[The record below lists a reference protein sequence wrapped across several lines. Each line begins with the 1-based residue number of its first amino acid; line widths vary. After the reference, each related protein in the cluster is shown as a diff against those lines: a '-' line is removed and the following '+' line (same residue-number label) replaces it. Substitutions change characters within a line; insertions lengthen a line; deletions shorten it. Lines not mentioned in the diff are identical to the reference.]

1 MRLVDVFT
9 LLPLGLQKKL
19 AHTYL
24 YGELERKVTFRV
36 KGLENLEEAKAPCIF
51 VANHLSNLDGIVLTR
66 LLKKKFDPYF
76 VAGIKLS
83 NDNFTSFFKNLVKT
97 IDIKP
102 NTADLESV
110 KAIIN
115 TLKGGESVMMFPE
128 GTRSR
133 TGRMIEAKKGIT
145 LIARMAKVPIVPI
158 ALMGTEKVVPINP
171 SGQMDQERI
180 IKGNV
185 DVVIGKP
192 FNLAKKRPDEDKHEY
207 EERAVRDLMNRIAM
221 NLREEYI
228 GFYDGKVEEE
238 PKAANT
244 IKDPLEDSQSDQS
257 GEADREVS
265 K

>member
-1 MRLVDVFT
+1 MRLVDIFT
-9 LLPLGLQKKL
+9 MLPLGVQQKL
-19 AHTYL
+19 AHAYI
-24 YGELERKVTFRV
+24 YRELKNKVTVRV
-36 KGLENLEEAKAPCIF
+36 KGLEILEKIDGPCIF

-83 NDNFTSFFKNLVKT
+83 SDNFTIFFKNLIKT

-102 NTADLESV
+102 NTADIESI
-110 KAIIN
+110 KNIIN

-158 ALMGTEKVVPINP
+158 ALMGTEKVVPIDK
-171 SGQMDQERI
+171 SGQMDKERI
-180 IKGNV
+180 YRGSV

-192 FNLAKKRPDEDKHEY
+192 FYLAKKRPDEDKHDY
-207 EERAVRDLMNRIAM
+207 DERAMTDLMNRIAV
-221 NLREEYI
+221 NLRPEYI
-228 GFYDGKVEEE
+228 GVYDGKLD
-238 PKAANT
+238 A
-244 IKDPLEDSQSDQS
+244 SDKPVQTN
-257 GEADREVS
+257 E
-265 K
+265 

>member
-1 MRLVDVFT
+1 MRLVDIFT
-9 LLPLGLQKKL
+9 MLPLSVQQTL
-19 AHTYL
+19 AHAYI
-24 YGELERKVTFRV
+24 YRELKNKVTVRV
-36 KGLENLEEAKAPCIF
+36 KGLEILEQIEGPCIF

-83 NDNFTSFFKNLVKT
+83 NDNFTIFFKNLIKT

-102 NTADLESV
+102 NTADIESI
-110 KAIIN
+110 KNIIN

-158 ALMGTEKVVPINP
+158 ALMGTEKVVPIDK
-171 SGQMDQERI
+171 SGQMDKERI
-180 IKGNV
+180 IKGAV

-192 FNLAKKRPDEDKHEY
+192 FYLAKKHPDEDKHEY
-207 EERAVRDLMNRIAM
+207 DERAMKDLMNRIAV
-221 NLREEYI
+221 NLRPEYI
-228 GFYDGKVEEE
+228 GVYDGKLDDTEKSAE
-238 PKAANT
+238 
-244 IKDPLEDSQSDQS
+244 LS
-257 GEADREVS
+257 
-265 K
+265 